1 MIIGVI
7 AYLAGSRYGFGPGYK
22 TEAGVSV
29 NPYARGSILV
39 LILGSVFVGLS
50 TGIQEIVKENQI
62 RIREQAV
69 GIKPISYLLSK
80 FIVLGAIVLIQ
91 MFVFVQIVVWG
102 RPLPKSGLIISS
114 SRVEMI
120 AICSALAFSS
130 MVLGVFIS
138 SLISSSEQA
147 MPALVGMTMVQVV
160 LSGALPLSTGGAI
173 DKLSIF
179 SPSYWAT
186 NGLSASVD
194 LVQISRISEPAQQEK
209 WSSSISNLS
218 QSYWHLLLFV
228 LLFSIGSL
236 MKVRKTR

>member
-1 MIIGVI
+1 
-7 AYLAGSRYGFGPGYK
+7 
-22 TEAGVSV
+22 
-29 NPYARGSILV
+29 
-39 LILGSVFVGLS
+39 
-50 TGIQEIVKENQI
+50 
-62 RIREQAV
+62 
-69 GIKPISYLLSK
+69 
-80 FIVLGAIVLIQ
+80 